1 MSPILRILL
10 WLICALPASSF
21 AGTDSLIVPISR
33 VRFHDRIKEEQLRND
48 KADGKL
54 DGLVKVCGD
63 EDINLQVTDAL
74 TRRVKSMLEWIETSP
89 KVATNNEKIR
99 HLNYV
104 EDMLKSFRTG
114 WKDGTFNARLAPVLV
129 ENFEQVMQVN
139 VDSMDMSSLFMQVP
153 YEVGAIN
160 SRIFFRNPGYREAQ
174 KILFLKFVSADPGR
188 ILPNLKD
195 YVEESFA
202 DSLIHEAAK
211 FSPKMLYDYA
221 LAKQSAVGKRIHQSS
236 DPLTKTIAEL
246 TQTPN
251 ALFFFPF
258 IDNIMQQRVSIDS
271 IRKLIGDG
279 VNGYDSVGYYKL
291 LVRTEIEYYDRLV
304 RQDTPYAMLGA
315 NGLRDMLKRKAI
327 QHFVTPINDLHDQ
340 SNLNIR
346 MRAIDPLTPEDLYFM
361 LVMGENDIYTS
372 SYKHSFSRLLQRMGT
387 KPRGDQLL
395 MSVNL
400 SYFKK
405 FIKMAANF
413 NQLDT
418 FLRTMS
424 PQHAATLMRAFV
436 ANLDKTGNLED
447 AVDVADSYSSITD
460 KKLLETIFTHVVE
473 NEDRS
478 IDERNKRGEV
488 IYSLLRE
495 IFRSADNNNIDLTE
509 SLGIPS
515 IYQVEPKQ
523 LVDDSGR
530 VVHQVF
536 FYGDEDGKGIFQPFL
551 NSFPGNDWRIKMEK
565 EWVEIRSLKGKP
577 VVVYANRPLDSDKN
591 LDDSAQAH
599 LNQYLA
605 QQGIY
610 PTVVTHRGHSYWL
623 PGTIKRMPS
632 SAKVIVLG
640 SCGGYKNL
648 AEILNVSPE
657 AHIIS
662 TKEIG
667 KGDINRPILNYLHTT
682 FQQGQPIVWKDM
694 WASLTRIFKADPNKG
709 VGESWND
716 YIPPYRNLG
725 AIFLKAYNRRME
737 RE

>member
-1 MSPILRILL
+1 MIKIVLAFFTSVLFLHEAAI
-10 WLICALPASSF
+10 ALP
-21 AGTDSLIVPISR
+21 DSVIVPISR
-33 VRFHDRIKEEQLRND
+33 VRFHDRVKEEQVRND
-48 KADGKL
+48 KADGRL

-63 EDINLQVTDAL
+63 EDVNLQVTDAL
-74 TRRVKSMLEWIETSP
+74 TRRIQLILDWIETSP
-89 KVATNNEKIR
+89 KIASNNEKIR
-99 HLNYV
+99 NLGYV
-104 EDMLKSFRTG
+104 EDMLRAFRMG
-114 WKDGTFNARLAPVLV
+114 WKDYSLNPRLAPLLV
-129 ENFEQVMQVN
+129 ENFDAILRVN
-139 VDSMDMSSLFMQVP
+139 ADSTDMSSLIAEVP
-153 YEVGAIN
+153 YEIGAIN
-160 SRIFFRNPGYREAQ
+160 SRIFFRNPGFRET
-174 KILFLKFVSADPGR
+174 KKLLFLKYVAADPAR
-188 ILPNLKD
+188 ILPNIKD
-195 YVEESFA
+195 FTEEPFA

-211 FSPKMLYDYA
+211 NSPKLLYDYA
-221 LAKQSAVGKRIHQSS
+221 LARQSAVGQLIHRSE
-236 DPLTKTIAEL
+236 DPLTRTIANL

-258 IDNIMQQRVSIDS
+258 LDNLMSQRISLDS
-271 IRKLIGDG
+271 IRRFVGDG
-279 VNGYDSVGYYKL
+279 EKGYDSVGYYKL
-291 LVRTEIEYYDRLV
+291 LVRTEIEYYDRLA

-327 QHFVTPINDLHDQ
+327 QHFVTPINELHDQ

-346 MRAIDPLTPEDLYFM
+346 MRAIDPLGPQDLYYM
-361 LVMGENDIYTS
+361 IIMGENDIYTS
-372 SYKHSFSRLLQRMGT
+372 SYKHSFARLLQRLGN

-400 SYFKK
+400 DYFKK

-418 FLRTMS
+418 FLRTM
-424 PQHAATLMRAFV
+424 PAQHAATLMKAFV

-460 KKLLETIFTHVVE
+460 KKLLETIFMHVVE

-478 IDERNKRGEV
+478 IEEKNKRGQV
-488 IYSLLRE
+488 VYGLLRE

-509 SLGIPS
+509 TLGIPS
-515 IYQVEPKQ
+515 IYQVSSQQ
-523 LVDDSGR
+523 LADDSGR

-551 NSFPGNDWRIKMEK
+551 NSFPATEWRIKSEK
-565 EWVEIRSLKGKP
+565 EWVEIRSIKGKP
-577 VVVYANRPLDSDKN
+577 VVIYANRPLDSDKN

-623 PGTIKRMPS
+623 PGTIKRMPA
-632 SAKVIVLG
+632 SAKIIVLG

-648 AEILNVSPE
+648 TEILNVSPE

-667 KGDINRPILNYLHTT
+667 KGDINRPILNYLHGAFLT
-682 FQQGQPIVWKDM
+682 GQPVVWKDM
-694 WASLTRIFKADPNKG
+694 WASLTKVFRADANKG
-709 VGESWND
+709 VAESWND

-725 AIFLKAYNRRME
+725 AIFLKAYNRRMDNE
-737 RE
+737 